1 MLNLLDK
8 MYIGM
13 KIRMNNFLTNEDGAV
28 DIVAIV
34 VLIGVVVMVAIIFR
48 DQLSELVGNLFS
60 KINTNAEQKVTDAA
74 KDPSNKIGGLISW
87 LI

>member
-1 MLNLLDK
+1 MLKVLDK

-34 VLIGVVVMVAIIFR
+34 VLCGIVVAVAILFR
-48 DQLSELVGNLFS
+48 DQIGELIKNIF
-60 KINTNAEQKVTDAA
+60 K
-74 KDPSNKIGGLISW
+74 KIGSEDNLKDINNRMPS
-87 LI
+87 

>member
-1 MLNLLDK
+1 MLKVLDK

-34 VLIGVVVMVAIIFR
+34 VLCGIVVAVAIIFR
-48 DQLSELVGNLFS
+48 DQISGLIKNLF
-60 KINTNAEQKVTDAA
+60 KTIYGDAKTKVTGEAHPD
-74 KDPSNKIGGLISW
+74 DFVG
-87 LI
+87 

>member
-1 MLNLLDK
+1 MLKLLDK

-34 VLIGVVVMVAIIFR
+34 VLMGIVVLVAIVFR
-48 DQLSELVGNLFS
+48 EQLETFVKDLFKIVTGNANQVTNGS
-60 KINTNAEQKVTDAA
+60 KTPHTD
-74 KDPSNKIGGLISW
+74 N
-87 LI
+87 

>member
-1 MLNLLDK
+1 MLKVLDK

-34 VLIGVVVMVAIIFR
+34 VLCGIVVAVAILFR
-48 DQLSELVGNLFS
+48 D
-60 KINTNAEQKVTDAA
+60 
-74 KDPSNKIGGLISW
+74 KIGALINKMFDKIGSDSN
-87 LI
+87 LEDLNKRMPPS

>member
-1 MLNLLDK
+1 MLKLLDK

-34 VLIGVVVMVAIIFR
+34 VLMGIVVLVAIVFR
-48 DQLSELVGNLFS
+48 EQLEKF
-60 KINTNAEQKVTDAA
+60 VTDLFKVVTGNAGEAA
-74 KDPSNKIGGLISW
+74 NGNKAPRTEIK
-87 LI
+87 

>member
-1 MLNLLDK
+1 MLKVLDK

-34 VLIGVVVMVAIIFR
+34 VLCGIVVAVAILFR
-48 DQLSELVGNLFS
+48 DQIGELIK
-60 KINTNAEQKVTDAA
+60 KIF
-74 KDPSNKIGGLISW
+74 NKIGSDENLKDINNRMPS
-87 LI
+87 

>member
-1 MLNLLDK
+1 MLKLLDK

-48 DQLSELVGNLFS
+48 DQLANLVKRIFGNIETKS
-60 KINTNAEQKVTDAA
+60 DQIVTQEAQTT
-74 KDPSNKIGGLISW
+74 
-87 LI
+87 

>member
-1 MLNLLDK
+1 MLKLLDK

-34 VLIGVVVMVAIIFR
+34 VLIGVVVAVAIIFR
-48 DQLSELVGNLFS
+48 DQLAKLVGNLFN
-60 KINTNAEQKVTDAA
+60 KINENAEQKVTDDAP
-74 KDPSNKIGGLISW
+74 DPGNGISRVIGW

>member
-1 MLNLLDK
+1 MLKVLDK

-34 VLIGVVVMVAIIFR
+34 VLCGIVVAVAILFR
-48 DQLSELVGNLFS
+48 DQIGELIKNIF
-60 KINTNAEQKVTDAA
+60 K
-74 KDPSNKIGGLISW
+74 KIGSDDNLKDINNRMPS
-87 LI
+87 

>member
-1 MLNLLDK
+1 MLKVLDK

-34 VLIGVVVMVAIIFR
+34 VLCGIVVAVAILFR
-48 DQLSELVGNLFS
+48 DQIGELIKRIFG
-60 KINTNAEQKVTDAA
+60 
-74 KDPSNKIGGLISW
+74 KIGSDENLKDINQRMPS
-87 LI
+87 